1 MNRTWPIGAAKPTR
15 LGIWIQ
21 AIRPK
26 TLSASVV
33 PVLIGTGLAR
43 GQGLA
48 KPVPAIA
55 ALCGAL
61 LIQIGTNLANDY
73 YDFQRGADT
82 ADRLGPVRVTQS
94 GLIAPGL
101 VLWAALAC
109 FSAATLVGLYLV
121 AIGGWSILVVGLLSI
136 LSGLAYTAGPV
147 PLAYVG
153 LGDLFVLL
161 FFGFVAVGGAYYVQA
176 GHLTSSLWLAAL
188 PAGALSTAIL
198 AVNNLRDAGTDG
210 KAGKRTLVVRFGAT
224 AGKIEY
230 CLMLLAAFAAP
241 IVLWVLGLSGAGVL
255 LSLLA
260 LPLAAAPLRRV
271 LVETGR
277 ALNPALGGTARA
289 QLVFGVLFAIGLGS
303 G

>member
-1 MNRTWPIGAAKPTR
+1 MNRTWPIGARKPTG
-15 LGIWIQ
+15 LGVWIQ

-43 GQGLA
+43 GHGLA
-48 KPVPAIA
+48 KPLPAIA

-73 YDFQRGADT
+73 YDFRRGADT
-82 ADRLGPVRVTQS
+82 ADRLGPPRVTQS
-94 GLIAPGL
+94 GLLSPGV
-101 VLWAALAC
+101 VLSAALLC

-121 AIGGWSILVVGLLSI
+121 AIGGWAILVVGLLSI
-136 LSGLAYTAGPV
+136 LSGLAYTAGPM

-153 LGDLFVLL
+153 LGDLFVLI

-176 GHLTSSLWLAAL
+176 GRLTPSLWLVAL

-198 AVNNLRDAGTDG
+198 VVNNLRDAITDR

-224 AGKIEY
+224 AGRIEY
-230 CLMLLAAFAAP
+230 CAMVLAAFAAP
-241 IVLWVLGLSGAGVL
+241 IALWLLGLSGAAVL

-260 LPLAAAPLRRV
+260 LPIAAVPLRLV
-271 LVETGR
+271 LGETGA
-277 ALNPALGGTARA
+277 ALNPALGATARA
-289 QLVFGVLFAIGLGS
+289 QLIFGMLFAIGLGS